1 MKTLQLSLGVLC
13 LFLCSIFDAKA
24 QAEQLY
30 LKGKAHLE
38 QRNYAEAANY
48 LFAFLESDA
57 PSLNDASFKKSV
69 KDGYKFAYQACS
81 TALKDR
87 PTMANQLQ
95 DCRDALH
102 NCKNPGYSMVTQ
114 GLEGIPNPPEM
125 PEIPKLVTGQSYP
138 LLLKGG
144 AKYTVTFKNKSKAL
158 EQPHIVISIPFKWTS
173 AVGKNRENYQNMP
186 DGTASWF
193 DRPIAESE
201 PSTILFPIKVE
212 DLAFKTATSEL
223 EFSMFTFSGKLE
235 FLNLLEQKGAYIVFS
250 VSNDGKGHF
259 IATGVPA
266 HGK

>member
-1 MKTLQLSLGVLC
+1 MKTLQISLGVLC

-57 PSLNDASFKKSV
+57 PSLNDAAFKKSV
-69 KDGYKFAYQACS
+69 NQGYQFAQKTCK
-81 TALKDR
+81 TALKELPEFAKRLD
-87 PTMANQLQ
+87 TCKGELFS
-95 DCRDALH
+95 
-102 NCKNPGYSMVTQ
+102 CKNPGLGMQSS
-114 GLEGIPNPPEM
+114 GLEGDIPP
-125 PEIPKLVTGQSYP
+125 PKLPDIPALNFGPTYP

-144 AKYTVTFKNKSKAL
+144 AKYTVAFKHRSKAL
-158 EQPHIVISIPFKWTS
+158 EQPHIVINFPFKWTS

-193 DRPIAESE
+193 DRPISESE

-235 FLNLLEQKGAYIVFS
+235 FLNLLERKGAYIVFS

-266 HGK
+266 YGK